1 MKKWFDKGKI
11 FLENILDDSN
21 DKKIE
26 IKSST

>member
-1 MKKWFDKGKI
+1 MKKWFDKGKN
-11 FLENILDDSN
+11 FLENILDDFN